1 MAKIA
6 FNPAIE
12 GIRGA
17 MSKSGLIARQKIYR
31 DARGRITGYGR
42 QEAYFIANPR
52 DFKRHPMR
60 GKELAYHDLWR
71 EVCLQAKN
79 ELADA
84 EKRAYLDGQRGVSL
98 GSDAFFPF
106 EDNIQ
111 RARKSGVDYVA
122 EPGGSIR
129 DDGVIAC
136 CDGYGM
142 VMAFTGMRLFH
153 H

>member
-6 FNPAIE
+6 FSPAIE

-84 EKRAYLDGQRGVSL
+84 EKRAVWQVRFEAQSWSVK
-98 GSDAFFPF
+98 GSRPDSMAPV
-106 EDNIQ
+106 DKSTGSQ
-111 RARKSGVDYVA
+111 KRYSQLPACVRAMIYQEKKASMSA
-122 EPGGSIR
+122 
-129 DDGVIAC
+129 
-136 CDGYGM
+136 
-142 VMAFTGMRLFH
+142 
-153 H
+153 

>member
-1 MAKIA
+1 MAQIA

-60 GKELAYHDLWR
+60 GKELAYHDL
-71 EVCLQAKN
+71 
-79 ELADA
+79 
-84 EKRAYLDGQRGVSL
+84 
-98 GSDAFFPF
+98 
-106 EDNIQ
+106 
-111 RARKSGVDYVA
+111 
-122 EPGGSIR
+122 
-129 DDGVIAC
+129 
-136 CDGYGM
+136 
-142 VMAFTGMRLFH
+142 
-153 H
+153 